1 MIIVTMAILFVN
13 DFDLSNKHTF
23 TLYVNKNKGD
33 RMVTIRLKIQCIYI
47 PHLCEFMNR
56 KHIFLPRRSRIC
68 NFFMFFINVIFYVL
82 HACVYSL
89 K

>member
-56 KHIFLPRRSRIC
+56 KHIFCRDEAEYAIFLCSLLMLY
-68 NFFMFFINVIFYVL
+68 FMF
-82 HACVYSL
+82 
-89 K
+89 